1 MKKNRRNLIYP
12 PKPGIKKTLLIMK
25 LALIIVLLSVLQV
38 SANVYSQISVSLD
51 VQQKSVRDVLKT
63 IEQQSQVRFFYSDDL
78 MSMNELIDVKA
89 NDENILNVLD
99 DIFSKSPLT
108 YKAYENNLIVIAPR
122 ELLQQKRIT
131 GTVIDKAGTP
141 IVGANIVVTGTTN
154 GTTTD
159 IAGKY
164 SIEVPDGSRSL
175 TFSFIGMVAQEIP
188 IGASTQINVTLI
200 ETAVGLDEVVV
211 VGYGT
216 QKRTTVTGA
225 ITSVSSKEILAVP
238 VTTADLSL
246 QGRASGVTVVNN
258 GAPGTAATIRIR
270 GLGTMNS
277 NDPLVV
283 IDGVVSNGMANLNPS
298 DIESIEVLKDAS
310 TTAIYGSLGSHGVIM
325 ISTKKGKSGK
335 MKVDFETYY
344 GQQWNNKRYDLL
356 NVAQYIEYASSPD
369 VTTPPPVITDPQYAG
384 RLHGAETNWQ
394 DQIFK
399 KGNMQNYNI
408 AVSSGNENSTSRF
421 SAGYIKTDGIMISTG
436 YERYNI
442 RSNNDY
448 TSGRFKFGQNM
459 GVSFSKT
466 TPLNSSGGR
475 SIIEHAI
482 KSVPYL
488 PVYNPANLGGFQGPH
503 SAVDGTDAENPV
515 AVALQ
520 RLFDDKQIDLLGNL
534 YAEVEII
541 SGLKFRSV
549 AGLEEIRF
557 FDNQFLPAFS
567 DDNLPGGATH
577 SNASAN
583 ITKNRSNFSSRIF
596 TNSLTYTKTIADR
609 HNLELLAVME
619 YATIDRS
626 YVNTN
631 SLNAISSDIQE
642 LTNTSTS
649 LSSAS
654 DHYKRIGYLG
664 RLNYNYDQKYI
675 FAASIRRDAS
685 SRFGSGNRWGIFPS
699 LALGWRIDKESFME
713 NVSTISNLKLRGS
726 WGKAGNDNIGN
737 YSYASTLTSNMNYVI
752 NNVLAPGTTPSGPAN
767 ADLKWEESTML
778 NVGLDLGLVKS
789 KFTLSAEYYK
799 NKSSDLLMNLNT
811 SPSLGIF
818 SGSIAK
824 NVGSV
829 ETNGFE
835 LQLGYNDAEGDFVWS
850 ANLNLGTS
858 SNKVLD
864 LGGLTSVDGGPQQE
878 NQAIT
883 RLEVG
888 KPLFF
893 FYGWKFDGIFTSSE
907 EAAAYLNGG
916 QLAANG
922 GVGAQGGDFRIVDV
936 AGPPDANGKP
946 TGPDGKITSA
956 DLTQI
961 GNPFPKFTAGLN
973 FNANYKGF
981 DLNLFFQGSY
991 GNDIYNTN
999 IYDLQGM
1006 TRLFNAGTDVMRRW
1020 KQDGDV
1026 TDVPRPTP
1034 SGPNVQIS
1042 SRFVEDGSYTRLKNL
1057 TFGYTLPS
1065 RLFGDKVSKFRV
1077 YVSGQNLLTITKYK
1091 GLDPEVGFYQPG
1103 SIGGNFIGSGAAT
1116 GNGYP
1121 AVNFNTGVDYGVYP
1135 MPKSF
1140 IGGIQITF

>member
-1 MKKNRRNLIYP
+1 MKKILRNLIYP
-12 PKPGIKKTLLIMK
+12 SKSGIKKILLIMK
-25 LALIIVLLSVLQV
+25 LALIIVFLSVLQV
-38 SANVYSQISVSLD
+38 SANVYSQVYVNLD
-51 VQQKSVRDVLKT
+51 IHQKSVREVLKT

-78 MSMNELIDVKA
+78 MSMDELIDIKA
-89 NDENILNVLD
+89 DNKNILNVLD
-99 DIFSKSPLT
+99 DIFSKSQLT
-108 YKAYENNLIVIAPR
+108 YKAYDNNLIVIAPR
-122 ELLQQKRIT
+122 ELLQQNKISGTVTDKNGAPIT
-131 GTVIDKAGTP
+131 G
-141 IVGANIVVTGTTN
+141 ANVVVTGTIH

-159 IAGKY
+159 VAGKY

-175 TFSFIGMVAQEIP
+175 TFTFIGMESQEIL
-188 IGASTQINVTLI
+188 IGKSTQINVTLV
-200 ETAVGLDEVVV
+200 ESAVGLEEVVV

-216 QKRTTVTGA
+216 QRRTTVTGA
-225 ITSVSSKEILAVP
+225 ITSVSSKEITSVP
-238 VTTADLSL
+238 VTTSDLAL

-258 GAPGTAATIRIR
+258 GAPGTAATIRVR

-277 NDPLVV
+277 NDPLIV
-283 IDGVVSNGMANLNPS
+283 IDGVVANGMGNLNPN
-298 DIESIEVLKDAS
+298 DIESVEVLKDAS

-325 ISTKKGKSGK
+325 VTTKKGTSGK
-335 MKVDFETYY
+335 MKVEFDTYY
-344 GQQWNNKRYDLL
+344 GQQWNNKRYKLL
-356 NVAQYIEYASSPD
+356 NVAQYIDYASSAD
-369 VTTPPPVITDPQYAG
+369 VTTPPPVITDPQYAS

-394 DQIFK
+394 DEIFK
-399 KGNMQNYNI
+399 KGPMQNYNV
-408 AVSSGNENSTSRF
+408 AVSNGNESGAYRF
-421 SAGYIKTDGIMISTG
+421 SAGYLKSDGIMISTG
-436 YERYNI
+436 YERYNL
-442 RSNNDY
+442 RSNSDF
-448 TSGRFKFGQNM
+448 TRGRFKFGENL
-459 GVSFSKT
+459 GVSFSKI

-488 PVYNPANLGGFQGPH
+488 PVYNTANLGGFQGPH

-515 AVALQ
+515 AVGLQ
-520 RLFDDKQIDLLGNL
+520 RRFDDKQIDLLGNI
-534 YAEVEII
+534 YGEVEII
-541 SGLKFRSV
+541 NGLKFKSV
-549 AGLEEIRF
+549 VGFEEIRF
-557 FDNQFLPAFS
+557 IDNQFLPAFS

-577 SNASAN
+577 SNASAS
-583 ITKNRSNFSSRIF
+583 ITKNASNYSSRIF
-596 TNSLTYTKTIADR
+596 TNSLNYTKTFAEK

-626 YVNTN
+626 YVNTS
-631 SLNAISSDIQE
+631 SLNAISSDIRE
-642 LTNTSTS
+642 LTNVSPS
-649 LSSAS
+649 LASAS

-664 RLNYNYDQKYI
+664 RLNYNYEQKYI

-699 LALGWRIDKESFME
+699 LALGWRIDKEAFMQ
-713 NVSTISNLKLRGS
+713 NVSTISTLKLRGS

-737 YSYASTLTSNMNYVI
+737 YSYSSTLTSNMNYVI

-767 ADLKWEESTML
+767 PDLKWEESTMT
-778 NVGLDLGLVKS
+778 NIGFDLGLVKN

-818 SGSIAK
+818 TGSIAK

-829 ETNGFE
+829 ETTGFE
-835 LQLGYNDAEGDFVWS
+835 FQLGYNDLEGDFQWS

-858 SNKVLD
+858 TNKVLD
-864 LGGLTSVDGGPQQE
+864 LGGLLSVDAGAQFE
-878 NQAIT
+878 NQPIT

-888 KPLFF
+888 KTLFY
-893 FYGWKFDGIFTSSE
+893 FYGWKFDGIFTSTA

-936 AGPPDANGKP
+936 NG
-946 TGPDGKITSA
+946 DGKITSA
-956 DLTQI
+956 DQTKI
-961 GNPFPKFTAGLN
+961 GNPFPDVTLGLN
-973 FNANYKGF
+973 LSANYKGF
-981 DLNLFFQGSY
+981 DLSLFVQGTY
-991 GNDIYNTN
+991 GNDVYNTN

-1006 TRLFNAGTDVMRRW
+1006 TRLFNAGTDVIRRW
-1020 KQDGDV
+1020 KKDGDV

-1042 SRFVEDGSYTRLKNL
+1042 SRFVEDGSYTRLKNITL
-1057 TFGYTLPS
+1057 GYTLPS

-1077 YVSGQNLLTITKYK
+1077 YVSGQNLLTITKYS

-1103 SIGGNFIGSGAAT
+1103 SPVAGFIGNGAST

>member
-1 MKKNRRNLIYP
+1 MKK
-12 PKPGIKKTLLIMK
+12 LLR
-25 LALIIVLLSVLQV
+25 AFLLL
-38 SANVYSQISVSLD
+38 L
-51 VQQKSVRDVLKT
+51 
-63 IEQQSQVRFFYSDDL
+63 FF
-78 MSMNELIDVKA
+78 VA
-89 NDENILNVLD
+89 GTAGAFAQRTV
-99 DIFSKSPLT
+99 
-108 YKAYENNLIVIAPR
+108 
-122 ELLQQKRIT
+122 T
-131 GTVIDKAGTP
+131 GTVVDKDQLP
-141 IVGANIVVTGTTN
+141 VIGANVVVKGTTI
-154 GTTTD
+154 GAITD
-159 IAGKY
+159 GLGKY
-164 SIEVPDGSRSL
+164 SIVVPSTGNTL
-175 TFSFIGMVAQEIP
+175 VISFIGFKLQEVP
-188 IGASTQINVTLI
+188 IGTGSVINVTL
-200 ETAVGLDEVVV
+200 EMESTTLDEVVV

-225 ITSVSSKEILAVP
+225 ITSVGSKEITAVP
-238 VTTADLSL
+238 VTTTDQAL
-246 QGRASGVTVVNN
+246 QGRASGVTVINN
-258 GAPGTAATIRIR
+258 GAPGTAATIRVR

-277 NDPLVV
+277 NAPLIV
-283 IDGVVSNGMANLNPS
+283 IDGVVSAGMANLNPS

-325 ISTKKGKSGK
+325 ITTKKGISGK

-369 VTTPPPVITDPQYAG
+369 VTTPPPVITDPQYAS

-394 DQIFK
+394 DEIFK
-399 KGNMQNYNI
+399 KGNMQNYNV
-408 AVSSGNENSTSRF
+408 AVSNGNENGAYRF

-442 RSNNDY
+442 RSNSDY
-448 TSGRFKFGQNM
+448 TAGRFKFGQNV

-520 RLFDDKQIDLLGNL
+520 RKYDDRGITLLGNL

-541 SGLKFRSV
+541 SGLKFKSV

-557 FDNQFLPAFS
+557 IDNEFLPAFS

-577 SNASAN
+577 SNASAS
-583 ITKNRSNFSSRIF
+583 IAKNTSNYSSRIF
-596 TNSLTYTKTIADR
+596 TNSLNYTKTIAEK

-626 YVNTN
+626 FINTG
-631 SLNAISSDIQE
+631 SLNTISSDIQE
-642 LTNTSTS
+642 LTNTAVSI
-649 LSSAS
+649 SSSS

-675 FAASIRRDAS
+675 LAASIRRDAS

-699 LALGWRIDKESFME
+699 LALGWRIDKEAFMQ
-713 NVSTISNLKLRGS
+713 NVSAISTLKLRGS

-752 NNVLAPGTTPSGPAN
+752 NNQLAPGTTPSGPAN
-767 ADLKWEESTML
+767 ADLKWEESTMT
-778 NVGLDLGLVKS
+778 NIGLDLGLLKN

-824 NVGSV
+824 NVGAV

-835 LQLGYNDAEGDFVWS
+835 LQLGYNNLEGEFQWS
-850 ANLNLGTS
+850 ANFNLGTS
-858 SNKVLD
+858 TNKVLD
-864 LGGLTSVDGGPQQE
+864 LGGLVSVDGGPQQE
-878 NQAIT
+878 NQPIT

-893 FYGWKFDGIFTSSE
+893 FYGWKFDGIFTSNA

-973 FNANYKGF
+973 FNASYKGF
-981 DLNLFFQGSY
+981 DLNLFIQGSY

-1042 SRFVEDGSYTRLKNL
+1042 SRFVEDGTYTRLKNFTL
-1057 TFGYTLPS
+1057 GYTLPS
-1065 RLFGDKVSKFRV
+1065 RLFGSKVSKFRV
-1077 YVSGQNLLTITKYK
+1077 YVSGQNLLTITKYT

-1103 SIGGNFIGSGAAT
+1103 SPITGFIGSGATT

-1121 AVNFNTGVDYGVYP
+1121 AVNFNTGIDYGVYP

-1140 IGGIQITF
+1140 IGGIQVTF

>member
-1 MKKNRRNLIYP
+1 MKK
-12 PKPGIKKTLLIMK
+12 LLK
-25 LALIIVLLSVLQV
+25 VFLLL
-38 SANVYSQISVSLD
+38 L
-51 VQQKSVRDVLKT
+51 
-63 IEQQSQVRFFYSDDL
+63 FF
-78 MSMNELIDVKA
+78 VA
-89 NDENILNVLD
+89 G
-99 DIFSKSPLT
+99 T
-108 YKAYENNLIVIAPR
+108 AGAYAQRTV
-122 ELLQQKRIT
+122 T
-131 GTVIDKAGTP
+131 GTVVDKDQLPVT
-141 IVGANIVVTGTTN
+141 GANVVVKGTQIGAITDGLGKFTIAVPSTGNTLV
-154 GTTTD
+154 
-159 IAGKY
+159 I
-164 SIEVPDGSRSL
+164 
-175 TFSFIGMVAQEIP
+175 SFIGYTLQEVP
-188 IGASTQINVTLI
+188 IGTSSVINVTLQT
-200 ETAVGLDEVVV
+200 ESTYLDEVVV

-225 ITSVSSKEILAVP
+225 ITSVASKEITAVP
-238 VTTADLSL
+238 VTTTDQAL

-258 GAPGTAATIRIR
+258 GSPGTEATIRIR

-277 NDPLVV
+277 NAPLVV
-283 IDGVVSNGMANLNPS
+283 IDGVVSNGMANLNPD

-325 ISTKKGKSGK
+325 ITTKKGVSGK
-335 MKVDFETYY
+335 MKVDFDTYF

-369 VTTPPPVITDPQYAG
+369 VTTPPPVITDPQYAS

-399 KGNMQNYNI
+399 KGNMQNYNV
-408 AVSSGNENSTSRF
+408 AVSNGNENGAYRF
-421 SAGYIKTDGIMISTG
+421 SAGYIKTDGIMLSTG

-442 RSNNDY
+442 RSNSDY

-520 RLFDDKQIDLLGNL
+520 RKFDDRQIDLLGNL

-541 SGLKFRSV
+541 SGLKFKSV
-549 AGLEEIRF
+549 AGLEEIRS

-577 SNASAN
+577 SNASAS
-583 ITKNRSNFSSRIF
+583 IAKNTSNYSSRIF
-596 TNSLTYTKTIADR
+596 TNSLNYTKTFAEK

-626 YVNTN
+626 FENTS

-642 LTNTSTS
+642 LTNTSPS
-649 LSSAS
+649 LESQS

-699 LALGWRIDKESFME
+699 LAFGWRIDKESFMQ
-713 NVSTISNLKLRGS
+713 NVSAISTLKLRGS

-752 NNVLAPGTTPSGPAN
+752 NNQLAPGTTPSGPAN
-767 ADLKWEESTML
+767 ADLKWEESTMT
-778 NVGLDLGLVKS
+778 NIGLDLGLVKN

-829 ETNGFE
+829 ETQGFE
-835 LQLGYNDAEGDFVWS
+835 LQLGYNNLEGDFQWS

-858 SNKVLD
+858 TNKVLD
-864 LGGLTSVDGGPQQE
+864 LGGLLSVDGGNQQE

-893 FYGWKFDGIFTSSE
+893 FYGWKFDGIFTSNA
-907 EAAAYLNGG
+907 EAASYLNGG

-936 AGPPDANGKP
+936 NG
-946 TGPDGKITSA
+946 DGKITSA

-981 DLNLFFQGSY
+981 DLNLFIQGSY
-991 GNDIYNTN
+991 GNDVYNNN

-1006 TRLFNAGTDVMRRW
+1006 TRLFNSGTDVLRRW
-1020 KQDGDV
+1020 RQDGDV

-1042 SRFVEDGSYTRLKNL
+1042 SRFVEDGTYTRLKNITL
-1057 TFGYTLPS
+1057 GYTLPS
-1065 RLFGDKVSKFRV
+1065 RLFGNKVSKFRV
-1077 YVSGQNLLTITKYK
+1077 YVSGQNLLTITKYT
-1091 GLDPEVGFYQPG
+1091 GLDPEVGYYQAPLTTTR
-1103 SIGGNFIGSGAAT
+1103 FIGSGATT

-1121 AVNFNTGVDYGVYP
+1121 VVNFNTGIDYGVYP

-1140 IGGIQITF
+1140 IGGIQVTF

>member
-1 MKKNRRNLIYP
+1 
-12 PKPGIKKTLLIMK
+12 MK
-25 LALIIVLLSVLQV
+25 LALIIVFLSVLQV
-38 SANVYSQISVSLD
+38 SANVYSQISVNLN
-51 VQQKSVRDVLKT
+51 VQHKSVRDVLKT

-78 MSMNELIDVKA
+78 MSMDELIDIKA
-89 NDENILNVLD
+89 NDENILTVLD
-99 DIFSKSPLT
+99 DIFSKSQLT

-131 GTVIDKAGTP
+131 GTVIDKTGTP
-141 IVGANIVVTGTTN
+141 IYGANVVVTGTTQ

-159 IAGKY
+159 NAGKY
-164 SIEVPDGSRSL
+164 TIEVPDGSRSL
-175 TFSFIGMVAQEIP
+175 TFSFIGMVSQEVP
-188 IGASTQINVTLI
+188 IGASTQINVTLV
-200 ETAVGLDEVVV
+200 EQAVGLDEVVV

-216 QKRTTVTGA
+216 QKRATITGA
-225 ITSVSSKEILAVP
+225 ITSVSSKEITSVP
-238 VTTADLSL
+238 VVTADLAL
-246 QGRASGVTVVNN
+246 QGRATGVTVLNN
-258 GAPGTAATIRIR
+258 GAPGTASTIRIR

-277 NDPLVV
+277 NDPLIV
-283 IDGVVSNGMANLNPS
+283 IDGVVANGMGNLNPN
-298 DIESIEVLKDAS
+298 DIESVEVLKDAS

-325 ISTKKGKSGK
+325 ITTKKGISGK
-335 MKVDFETYY
+335 MKVDFDAYY
-344 GQQWNNKRYDLL
+344 GSQWNNKRYDVL

-369 VTTPPPVITDPQYAG
+369 VTTPPPVITDPQYSG

-408 AVSSGNENSTSRF
+408 AVSNGNENGAFRF
-421 SAGYIKTDGIMISTG
+421 SAGYIRTDGIMIGTG
-436 YERYNI
+436 YDRYNF
-442 RSNNDY
+442 RSNSDFTN
-448 TSGRFKFGQNM
+448 GRFKFGENM
-459 GVSFSKT
+459 GVSFSNT
-466 TPLNSSGGR
+466 NPLNSSGGR
-475 SIIEHAI
+475 SLIEHAI
-482 KSVPYL
+482 KMAPYL
-488 PVYNPANLGGFQGPH
+488 PVYNPANLGGYQGPH
-503 SAVDGTDAENPV
+503 SAVDGQDAENPV
-515 AVALQ
+515 RVAKLGSYDQ
-520 RLFDDKQIDLLGNL
+520 KQIDILGNL
-534 YAEVEII
+534 YAEVELL

-549 AGLEEIRF
+549 AGLQEIRF
-557 FDNQFLPAFS
+557 NDNQFVPAFS

-577 SNASAN
+577 SSAN
-583 ITKNRSNFSSRIF
+583 AVIRKNMADYKSLIF
-596 TNSLTYTKTIADR
+596 TQSLDYTKTFAEK
-609 HNLELLAVME
+609 HNLDILAVME
-619 YATIDRS
+619 YATIDRFFE
-626 YVNTN
+626 NTSSQN
-631 SLNAISSDIQE
+631 SISSDIQE
-642 LTNTSTS
+642 LTNTTPS
-649 LSSAS
+649 LASAS

-685 SRFGSGNRWGIFPS
+685 SRFGSSKRWGVFPS

-713 NVSTISNLKLRGS
+713 NLSSLSNLKLRGS

-778 NVGLDLGLVKS
+778 NVGLDLGLVKN
-789 KFTLSAEYYK
+789 KFTLSVEYYK

-835 LQLGYNDAEGDFVWS
+835 LQLGYNDAEGDFLWS

-858 SNKVLD
+858 TNKVLD
-864 LGGLTSVDGGPQQE
+864 LGGLLSVDAGAQQE
-878 NQAIT
+878 NQPIT

-893 FYGWKFDGIFTSSE
+893 FYGWKFNGIFTSSE

-936 AGPPDANGKP
+936 NG
-946 TGPDGKITSA
+946 DGKITSA
-956 DLTQI
+956 DQTKI
-961 GNPFPKFTAGLN
+961 GNPFPKMTAGLN
-973 FNANYKGF
+973 LAANYRGF
-981 DLNLFFQGSY
+981 DLSLFILGSY
-991 GNDIYNTN
+991 GNDVYNTN
-999 IYDLQGM
+999 IYDLEGM
-1006 TRLFNAGTDVMRRW
+1006 TRLFNSGTAVLRRW
-1020 KQDGDV
+1020 RKDGDV
-1026 TDVPRPTP
+1026 TDVPRPTA

-1042 SRFVEDGSYTRLKNL
+1042 SRFVEDGSYTRLKNI
-1057 TFGYTLPS
+1057 TIGYTLPS

-1077 YVSGQNLLTITKYK
+1077 YISGQNLITFTKYT
-1091 GLDPEVGFYQPG
+1091 GLDPEVGYYQPV
-1103 SIGGNFIGSGAAT
+1103 GNTTGFIGSGAAT

-1121 AVNFNTGVDYGVYP
+1121 VVNFNTGIDYGVYP

-1140 IGGIQITF
+1140 IGGIQVTF

>member
-1 MKKNRRNLIYP
+1 MKK
-12 PKPGIKKTLLIMK
+12 LLR
-25 LALIIVLLSVLQV
+25 VFLLL
-38 SANVYSQISVSLD
+38 
-51 VQQKSVRDVLKT
+51 
-63 IEQQSQVRFFYSDDL
+63 FFF
-78 MSMNELIDVKA
+78 VA
-89 NDENILNVLD
+89 C
-99 DIFSKSPLT
+99 T
-108 YKAYENNLIVIAPR
+108 AGAYAQRTV
-122 ELLQQKRIT
+122 T
-131 GTVIDKAGTP
+131 GTVVDKDRLP
-141 IVGANIVVTGTTN
+141 VIGANVVVKGTTI
-154 GTTTD
+154 GAITD
-159 IAGKY
+159 GLGKY
-164 SIEVPDGSRSL
+164 SIVVPSAGNTL
-175 TFSFIGMVAQEIP
+175 IFSFISFKSQEVL
-188 IGASTQINVTLI
+188 IGTSSVINVTL
-200 ETAVGLDEVVV
+200 EMESTTLDEVVV

-225 ITSVSSKEILAVP
+225 ITSVASKEITAVP
-238 VTTADLSL
+238 VTTTDQAL

-258 GAPGTAATIRIR
+258 GAPGTSATIRVR

-283 IDGVVSNGMANLNPS
+283 IDGVVSVGMANLSPN

-325 ISTKKGKSGK
+325 ITTKKGKAGA
-335 MKVDFETYY
+335 MKVDFESYY

-356 NVAQYIEYASSPD
+356 NVAQYIEYASSAD
-369 VTTPPPVITDPQYAG
+369 VTTPPPVITDPQYAS

-394 DQIFK
+394 DEVFR

-408 AVSSGNENSTSRF
+408 AVSNGNEFGTQRF

-436 YERYNI
+436 YERYNF
-442 RSNNDY
+442 RANSDY
-448 TSGRFKFGQNM
+448 NRGRFKFGQNM

-475 SIIEHAI
+475 SIIEHSI

-520 RLFDDKQIDLLGNL
+520 RKFDDKLIDILGNL
-534 YAEVEII
+534 YAEVEIV
-541 SGLKFRSV
+541 SGLKFKSV
-549 AGLEEIRF
+549 AGLEEIRSY
-557 FDNQFLPAFS
+557 DNQFLPAFS

-583 ITKNRSNFSSRIF
+583 INKNSSKFSSRIY
-596 TNSLTYTKTIADR
+596 TNSLNYTKTFAVK

-626 YVNTN
+626 FINTG
-631 SLNAISSDIQE
+631 SLNSISSDIEE
-642 LTNTSTS
+642 LTNSS
-649 LSSAS
+649 PSISSAS

-685 SRFGSGNRWGIFPS
+685 SRFGSSNRWGVFPS
-699 LALGWRIDKESFME
+699 LALGWRIDKEAFMQ
-713 NVSTISNLKLRGS
+713 NVSAISTLKLRGS

-752 NNVLAPGTTPSGPAN
+752 NNGLAPGTTPSGPAN
-767 ADLKWEESTML
+767 ADLKWEESTMT
-778 NVGLDLGLVKS
+778 NIGLDLGLLKN

-799 NKSSDLLMNLNT
+799 NKSVDLLMNLNT
-811 SPSLGIF
+811 SPSLGIY

-824 NVGSV
+824 NVGAV
-829 ETNGFE
+829 ETSGFE
-835 LQLGYNDAEGDFVWS
+835 LQLGYNNLEGDFQWS

-858 SNKVLD
+858 TNNVLD
-864 LGGLTSVDGGPQQE
+864 LGGLKSVDGGSQFE
-878 NQAIT
+878 NQPIT

-888 KPLFF
+888 QTLFY
-893 FYGWKFDGIFTSSE
+893 FYGWKFDGIFTSNA
-907 EAAAYLNGG
+907 EAAAYLSGG

-936 AGPPDANGKP
+936 NG
-946 TGPDGKITSA
+946 DGKITSA
-956 DLTQI
+956 DLTKI
-961 GNPFPKFTAGLN
+961 GDPFPKFTAGLN
-973 FNANYKGF
+973 FTANYKGF
-981 DLNLFFQGSY
+981 DLNLFIQGSY

-1034 SGPNVQIS
+1034 SGPNVQVS

-1065 RLFGDKVSKFRV
+1065 SVFGSKVSKFRV
-1077 YVSGQNLLTITKYK
+1077 YVSGQNLITLTKYK

-1103 SIGGNFIGSGAAT
+1103 ATGGGLIGSGAQT

-1121 AVNFNTGVDYGVYP
+1121 AVNFQTGIDYGVYP

-1140 IGGIQITF
+1140 IGGIQVTF